1 MPRTASIIPAG
12 AEISDRLSLAQVTRF
27 LPLHVVRQTLE
38 AADKQTKR
46 QRELPNELMAY
57 FPVLLSLYRNRSQ
70 KEVLRTLADGLH
82 YLFGLTE
89 FKITGRSGISQAR
102 SRVGA
107 EPLSEL
113 VERCAIPLAKPD
125 TIGAFYKDLR
135 LVAVDGSSLDLE
147 DNEVN
152 EEYFGRPSTKQG
164 GPRPLARLSGLVEV
178 GTRAFFAIE
187 VAPWKSSSE
196 LSLALNVVKKLK
208 PEMLCLGD
216 RYYAKFPIIKEVMET
231 GAHFLFRR
239 QENWK
244 LEREEVL
251 PDGSFLSTAYSG
263 IGETKGEGVRVR
275 VLEFDAVV
283 EMNGSK
289 TPTKYTLVT
298 DLFDYRLYPYMELA
312 NLYRERWEF
321 ETALD
326 EMKTHLMA
334 GQPLRSKTP
343 ELVIQEI
350 YGMVL
355 AHYVIRAVMYEAAS
369 SEKLDPDRLSFEHTK
384 NVLKRHVPAI
394 GAFPPSTDCGNDQT
408 GSALGES
415 VFQ

>member
-1 MPRTASIIPAG
+1 MPRTASSIPAG
-12 AEISDRLSLAQVTRF
+12 AEISDRLSFGQVARF
-27 LPLHVVRQTLE
+27 LPLHVVRETLE

-57 FPVLLSLYRNRSQ
+57 FPILLSIYRHRSQ

-82 YLFGLTE
+82 HFFGLVD

-102 SRVGA
+102 SRVGY

-113 VERCAIPLAKPD
+113 IDRCASPLAKPGS
-125 TIGAFYKDLR
+125 IGSFYKDLR
-135 LVAVDGSSLDLE
+135 LVAIDATSLDLE
-147 DNEVN
+147 DNDVN
-152 EEYFGRPSTKQG
+152 EEYFGRPSAKQG

-187 VAPWKSSSE
+187 VGPWKSSSE
-196 LSLALNVVKKLK
+196 QSLALEVVKKLK
-208 PEMLCLGD
+208 PGMLCLGD
-216 RYYAKFPIIKEVMET
+216 RYYAKLPIIKAVVET
-231 GAHFLFRR
+231 GAHLIFRR

-251 PDGSFLSTAYSG
+251 PDGSFLSTAKG
-263 IGETKGEGVRVR
+263 GTNETREQGVKVR
-275 VLEFDAVV
+275 VLEFDAAV
-283 EMNGSK
+283 EVNGVQTK
-289 TPTKYTLVT
+289 TAYTLVT
-298 DLFDYRLYPYMELA
+298 TLMDYREYPYMEIA
-312 NLYRERWEF
+312 KLYRERWEF

-334 GQPLRSKTP
+334 GQSLRSKTP

-355 AHYVIRAVMYEAAS
+355 AHYVIRAVMFEAAES
-369 SEKLDPDRLSFEHTK
+369 QKLDPDCLSFEHTK

-394 GAFPPSTDCGNDQT
+394 GTFPPSTDCRNDQA
-408 GSALGES
+408 GGAVRAGD
-415 VFQ
+415 QN